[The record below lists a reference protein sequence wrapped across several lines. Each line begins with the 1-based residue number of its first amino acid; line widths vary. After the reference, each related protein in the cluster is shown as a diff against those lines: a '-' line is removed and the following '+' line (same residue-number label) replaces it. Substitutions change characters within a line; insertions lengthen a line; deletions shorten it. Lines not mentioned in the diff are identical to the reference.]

1 MRKGA
6 GAQAWPRR
14 AGDFGKGRGA
24 AFPRAG
30 GARDSQP
37 LTSFG
42 KSDIIASRFIFSRK
56 FLYKAS
62 RQLPDSCSD
71 KLSEAIPTA
80 IRKAFHQ

>member
-1 MRKGA
+1 MATA
-6 GAQAWPRR
+6 GGGLWEGQ
-14 AGDFGKGRGA
+14 GV

-56 FLYKAS
+56 S
-62 RQLPDSCSD
+62 PIRRPDSCSD
-71 KLSEAIPTA
+71 KLSEAIPTV
-80 IRKAFHQ
+80 I